1 MITILIVHK
10 IAVKQ
15 YHKRSELF
23 VTYIHEGRSEDAKA
37 TLKSIDFSFDEKAKY
52 DKALQL
58 IELYVANKD
67 VTNAIDIYEN
77 FTSEHHDFFYRNGTN
92 DDYELKA
99 TKLIRGILI
108 EVGDYDKGWQYY
120 PRDSDEGACYR
131 YEYMLEIV
139 IYLCKNNRKSETQQF
154 IKNYIAWFI
163 QNVDPYKNSGS
174 YEEYNSKTVKAKL
187 LKVVAEY

>member
-77 FTSEHHDFFYRNGTN
+77 FY
-92 DDYELKA
+92 
-99 TKLIRGILI
+99 IR
-108 EVGDYDKGWQYY
+108 
-120 PRDSDEGACYR
+120 A
-131 YEYMLEIV
+131 
-139 IYLCKNNRKSETQQF
+139 
-154 IKNYIAWFI
+154 
-163 QNVDPYKNSGS
+163 
-174 YEEYNSKTVKAKL
+174 L
-187 LKVVAEY
+187 LSN

>member
-1 MITILIVHK
+1 MRLISMR
-10 IAVKQ
+10 I
-15 YHKRSELF
+15 
-23 VTYIHEGRSEDAKA
+23 
-37 TLKSIDFSFDEKAKY
+37 
-52 DKALQL
+52 
-58 IELYVANKD
+58 
-67 VTNAIDIYEN
+67 
-77 FTSEHHDFFYRNGTN
+77 FTSEHCSLTEMRYDIYRNGTN